1 MEEKS
6 NMPESINISC
16 GECGEALEQ
25 SIYDGNHWKVG
36 CPKCNVWYISQE
48 REIAI
53 RRFRELWGAKE

>member
-6 NMPESINISC
+6 NMPELNISC

-25 SIYDGNHWKVG
+25 SLYNGNQWRIG
-36 CPKCNVWYISQE
+36 CPKCNVWCISWE
-48 REIAI
+48 KEVAI